1 MNFTDAWRH
10 DETTETLW
18 TNPDTDIAL
27 LAPHA
32 GDIEF
37 NTEFDAGQSFGRR
50 VVPSLVVRRVR
61 SMDSNETG
69 SSLDAN

>member
-18 TNPDTDIAL
+18 TNPETDIAI

-37 NTEFDAGQSFGRR
+37 NIWCLFR
-50 VVPSLVVRRVR
+50 VAVR
-61 SMDSNETG
+61 T
-69 SSLDAN
+69 AC